1 MLHTYI
7 HTYVEVH
14 DDRKYDSDNEV
25 YDSHDRTVTLALGT
39 MVSFNSFTY
48 IHTYMHTYST
58 YTYIQTYIHTCT

>member
-1 MLHTYI
+1 M

-39 MVSFNSFTY
+39 MVSFYSFTY
-48 IHTYMHTYST
+48 IHVHIQ
-58 YTYIQTYIHTCT
+58 YIHTYIHTYIHVHKIHT